1 MALCT
6 TGAALAAAPPF
17 VELPRPGGIS
27 SERLAYVHELVA
39 AATRR
44 DYLGA
49 VALVARDT
57 ADGGV
62 VSLRAYGHRD
72 LARTVAQREDDIF
85 AIYSLTKPVLT
96 VAVMILVDEGRVEL
110 DAPVERYLPAIGR
123 IASKRPMTVRHLL
136 THTAGFG
143 GDKEEVEKAV
153 SLESYVEAVSRMP
166 LAYEPGT
173 RFLYDSASSEVAARL
188 VEVVS
193 GRRFGQFVQ
202 RRILDPLQM
211 RDTGFSVP
219 ETRRHRIAAMTS
231 TDAEGNLV
239 GWKTGDATS
248 PGAPLRAWESGAGG
262 LYSTVPDYHRFAR
275 MLLDRGTYR
284 GTRILSGRSVAA
296 MMTNQLTFLDP
307 PVNQYGEGFGLGG
320 FVNLDRPGR
329 ERPGSTGAWGWSG
342 AAGTYL
348 MIDPAERLV
357 TILFTQHLPRGLAN
371 DPKKLSFRFYN
382 LVYQSLVPK
391 K

>member
-1 MALCT
+1 
-6 TGAALAAAPPF
+6 
-17 VELPRPGGIS
+17 
-27 SERLAYVHELVA
+27 
-39 AATRR
+39 
-44 DYLGA
+44 
-49 VALVARDT
+49 
-57 ADGGV
+57 

-72 LARTVAQREDDIF
+72 LARTVTQREDDIF

-110 DAPVERYLPAIGR
+110 DAPVKRYLPAIGR
-123 IASKRPMTVRHLL
+123 LASKRPMTVRHLL

-143 GDKEEVEKAV
+143 GDKEEVEKAG
-153 SLESYVEAVSRMP
+153 SLAAYVEAVSRMP

-173 RFLYDSASSEVAARL
+173 RFLYDSGNSEVAARL

-193 GRRFGQFVQ
+193 GQRFGQFVQ

-211 RDTGFSVP
+211 SDTGFSVP
-219 ETRRHRIAAMTS
+219 EAKRHRLAAMTS
-231 TDAEGNLV
+231 TDAEGKLIASQA
-239 GWKTGDATS
+239 GDATS
-248 PGAPLRAWESGAGG
+248 PGAPLRAWESAAGG

-284 GTRILSGRSVAA
+284 GTRILSERSVAA
-296 MMTNQLTFLDP
+296 MMTHQLTFLDP

-329 ERPGSTGAWGWSG
+329 ERPGSVGAWGWSG
-342 AAGTYL
+342 ASGTYL
-348 MIDPAERLV
+348 MVDPKERL
-357 TILFTQHLPRGLAN
+357 IALLFTQHLPQGLPN

-382 LVYQSLVPK
+382 LVYQSLEESK
-391 K
+391 